1 MRLNSHISVT
11 FAIVKLFHMI
21 GTIVNT
27 TAIILGSIAGAL
39 LHRGIGE
46 KYKTILYNGLGLA
59 SLAIGLNA
67 TVHNLPKSQYPV
79 LFIVA
84 IAIGGVFGTWLDID
98 GWFKRLINKGPTPNP
113 SRGEGGLDTLSD
125 SRSFS
130 KTNQTPLPSEGDWGL
145 QSSHRYGC
153 GPTKGSE
160 SLIRDGGDEGGLQAG
175 YQGSLADGLS
185 TAILLYCIGPLSML
199 GPVISALQGDN
210 TFLFTNA
217 TLDLISSIIFS
228 ATYGIGMILAAPVLF
243 CWQGMFWLVAKISS
257 EAVSDALMSE
267 LLIVGGLLITA
278 SGLSL
283 LKLKDCKTLNLLPA
297 LLVPVLW
304 FLAKSVFFPTL

>member
-1 MRLNSHISVT
+1 MIIFVT
-11 FAIVKLFHMI
+11 LRQENKNMI

-27 TAIILGSIAGAL
+27 CTIIAGTLVGAF
-39 LHRGIGE
+39 LHRGIKE
-46 KYKTILYNGLGLA
+46 KYKDMLYTGLGLA

-67 TVHNLPKSQYPV
+67 TVQNLPKSQYPV

-84 IAIGGVFGTWLDID
+84 IAVGGVLGTWLDID
-98 GWFKRLINKGPTPNP
+98 GRFKRIVNRKSTTPTPNP
-113 SRGEGGLDTLSD
+113 SRGEGSLNTLTTDNITSNA
-125 SRSFS
+125 
-130 KTNQTPLPSEGDWGL
+130 NQAPLPSGGAGGGY
-145 QSSHRYGC
+145 R
-153 GPTKGSE
+153 E
-160 SLIRDGGDEGGLQAG
+160 S
-175 YQGSLADGLS
+175 GSLADGLS

-217 TLDLISSIIFS
+217 TLDFVS
-228 ATYGIGMILAAPVLF
+228 ATIFASTYGLGMILAAPVLF
-243 CWQGMFWLVAKISS
+243 CWQGMFYLVAKISS
-257 EAVSDALMSE
+257 QAVSDALMAE

-297 LLVPVLW
+297 LLVPVFW
-304 FLAKSVFFPTL
+304 FLLKALF